1 MRSVNFPLGMSN
13 FDDIRK
19 RNLFYVDKTSLIE
32 ELYRSYGTNAFL
44 FTRPRRFGKTL
55 NLSMLSSFFDIRKDS
70 RDIFEGLYIS
80 NNKEVCDKWMN
91 KFPTVLISFK
101 DVDGLDFE
109 SAFDDLKDIVSNLY
123 CDYSYLLSS
132 DKVCDAYKEKFN
144 SIYRGNP
151 TSLEIK
157 SSLALLMK
165 MLNSHYG
172 INVILL
178 IDEYDVPMA
187 KASENGYYA
196 EMLDVM
202 KSMLNV
208 LKDNNKLEF
217 AVVTGCL
224 NIVRESIYSGLN
236 NLFLNTVT
244 SNAFRECFG
253 FTTLEVE
260 NTFKELEC
268 KDKLSTVKEWYD
280 GYLFGRSEM
289 YCPCDVISYL
299 NDLQKNVEA
308 RPKNYWADT
317 SGNTIIQSFFLRGSN
332 VLLDDLDTLLSGG
345 YIIKNVDENI
355 TYDYLHS
362 SEENLWSVLFMTG
375 YLTSVR
381 EEELRYPISNGKTAL
396 RIPNKEIMFIFSS
409 YLTSWIKEETKK
421 DDQRGLEDA
430 LWKGDAEKL
439 GFEMTRILNKTLSY
453 HDVYHEYVYHVFFD
467 GVFAGLGY
475 DTESNREYG
484 MGRPDIVVYD
494 NKRMR
499 VAVFEVKVDERV
511 DKATKQIEEKKYKDG
526 FMDYKTVITYGV
538 RFDGKRA
545 QAVLEDMIER

>member
-1 MRSVNFPLGMSN
+1 MKSVNFPLGMSN

-19 RNLFYVDKTSLIE
+19 RNLYYVDKTSLIE

-91 KFPTVLISFK
+91 KFPTVLLSFK
-101 DVDGLDFE
+101 DVDGLNFE

-123 CDYSYLLSS
+123 CDYSYLLSN
-132 DKVCDAYKEKFN
+132 DKVCEIYKEDFMR
-144 SIYRGNP
+144 ICEGRAGVIDVMY
-151 TSLEIK
+151 SL
-157 SSLALLMK
+157 SLLLR
-165 MLNSHYG
+165 MLFAYYG
-172 INVILL
+172 RQVILL
-178 IDEYDVPMA
+178 IDEYDVPLA

-196 EMLDVM
+196 EMLDLM

-224 NIVRESIYSGLN
+224 GIVDGSIYSGLN
-236 NLFLNTVT
+236 NLYLNTVT

-260 NTFKELEC
+260 NTFKELGVE
-268 KDKLSTVKEWYD
+268 DKLSPAREWYD

-289 YCPCDVISYL
+289 YCPWDVISYL
-299 NDLQKNVEA
+299 NDLKDDKDA
-308 RPKNYWADT
+308 LPKAYWANT
-317 SGNTIIQSFFLRGSN
+317 SGNAIIQSFFLHGN
-332 VLLDDLDTLLSGG
+332 HVLLDDLDTLLSGS
-345 YIIKNVDENI
+345 YIIKYVDENI

-362 SEENLWSVLFMTG
+362 TEENLWSVLFMTG
-375 YLTSVR
+375 YLTSVK

-396 RIPNKEIMFIFSS
+396 RIPNKEIMSIFSS
-409 YLTSWIKEETKK
+409 HLTFWIKEETKK
-421 DDQRGLEDA
+421 NDLRGLEEA
-430 LWKGDAEKL
+430 LWKGNAEKL

-484 MGRPDIVVYD
+484 MGRPDIVIYD

-538 RFDGKRA
+538 RFEGKSA